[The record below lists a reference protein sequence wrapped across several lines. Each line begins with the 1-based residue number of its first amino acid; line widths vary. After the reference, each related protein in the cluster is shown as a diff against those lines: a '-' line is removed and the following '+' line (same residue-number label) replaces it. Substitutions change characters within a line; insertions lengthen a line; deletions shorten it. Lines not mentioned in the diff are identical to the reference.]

1 MEDEEVVDPETPL
14 KLVSQITEFND
25 LSEFMQDEQLDK
37 ALETVIKLMV
47 KPNVPAAKAVPLII
61 ELQAMSA
68 KFAIM
73 GKIYETVKAGPAKSD
88 NAHKKNLY
96 KNMNAAL
103 DKLVDA
109 LKYIPKQGY
118 NG

>member
-1 MEDEEVVDPETPL
+1 MEEEEVNLESPL
-14 KLVSQITEFND
+14 TLVSEITEFND
-25 LSEFMQDEQLDK
+25 LSEFMQDEQLDR
-37 ALETVIKLMV
+37 ALDIVVKLMV
-47 KPNVPAAKAVPLII
+47 RKDVPTAKAIPLII
-61 ELQAMSA
+61 ELQALST
-68 KFAIM
+68 KFAVM
-73 GKIYETVKAGPAKSD
+73 GKVYETIKAGPAKSEA
-88 NAHKKNLY
+88 AHKKNLY